1 MSRPTRQGTSVN
13 EPRVNTIVN
22 MYHLDD
28 IDKKILKFKIRY
40 KDITL
45 GDLGQE
51 VGISVSAVSER
62 IGKPAFQIA
71 WEEYNIPLDKLV
83 KSSAT
88 KALRVLNAIMDDR
101 TLDADVRI
109 RACKTV
115 LDVVS
120 GPKSIIISNL
130 DATQSTESIYRTT
143 VQPDGSLLGEVID
156 LELGTDAERPLTFNV
171 PQKEIKDDLAK
182 ETVQVDNG
190 STVES

>member
-13 EPRVNTIVN
+13 EPRINTIVN

-28 IDKKILKFKIRY
+28 TDKKILKLKIRF

-45 GDLGQE
+45 EDLGSE
-51 VGISVSAVSER
+51 VGLSVSAVSER
-62 IGKPAFQIA
+62 VCKPAFQVA
-71 WEEYNIPLDKLV
+71 WDEYNIPLDKLV
-83 KSSAT
+83 RTSAT

-101 TLDADVRI
+101 TLEADVRI

-130 DATQSTESIYRTT
+130 DTSQPTDSIYKTT

-156 LELGTDAERPLTFNV
+156 LELGMDAERNLTFNV
-171 PQKEIKDDLAK
+171 PKEITDDK
-182 ETVQVDNG
+182 VSQ
-190 STVES
+190 STSEQTS